1 MDKPLAC
8 QSQVIK
14 PSLKIEET
22 KFIVKQQQQ
31 QQQQQIMQCKFRILN
46 GTPGVIVVFLSIVFS
61 I

>member
-22 KFIVKQQQQ
+22 KFIAKQ

>member
-22 KFIVKQQQQ
+22 KFIAKQQ

>member
-14 PSLKIEET
+14 PNLKIEET

-31 QQQQQIMQCKFRILN
+31 QQQVMQCKFRILN